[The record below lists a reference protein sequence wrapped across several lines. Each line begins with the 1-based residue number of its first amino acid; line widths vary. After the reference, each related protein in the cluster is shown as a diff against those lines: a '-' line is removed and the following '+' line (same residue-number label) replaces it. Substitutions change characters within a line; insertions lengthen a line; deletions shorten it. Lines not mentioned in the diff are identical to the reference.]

1 MFSSLANVL
10 FQPWEKN
17 NTGDGSVC
25 HTEKAVLPVRSVTAK
40 PKEAGLEKIW
50 ILTPCKAYVWEQTAS

>member
-1 MFSSLANVL
+1 MFFSLANVL

-25 HTEKAVLPVRSVTAK
+25 HTEKAVLPVRSVAAK
-40 PKEAGLEKIW
+40 PKKKYG
-50 ILTPCKAYVWEQTAS
+50 Y